1 LPGQL
6 LCNLEPEA
14 VSPLGQNDA
23 LTLAERISKNCVI
36 THKKCL
42 TTGEKGMLPF
52 QVAVS
57 LVSKFD
63 EFSPEI
69 LTSLGQG
76 AVGLSVPQIESQIRD
91 QDLLAS
97 LPSLSKVRGWNAQQ
111 AGAILSKL
119 FHSGYQIQ
127 DGRSLAA
134 LGSLVAGMEVD
145 RLQEVLPDVVLDALQ
160 VPGFAT
166 QLEHL
171 SPAQKTV
178 FVHKRS
184 GKNTGSTSQTCWDGS
199 HGLREGG
206 RSVANLHLGTCR
218 KETPESYQ
226 QSGQKEGFNSGR
238 SSSSNLSSVFQ
249 LIAATGGFK
258 DLMKHVP
265 DELVPYIPKSQLVPV
280 GEFSI
285 QYLNGKSWTQEQAT
299 VFFDDVIRTVHDFSS
314 LCASILQ
321 GFTCAAA
328 SNLDTERLRELAKA
342 MKEKKVQ
349 LGKDQLLCLADRLVL
364 HGVPHDFNE
373 YPEDLV
379 LFVSPS
385 DYGAIGSCKEYFAH
399 VGKANVDVLEKGLS
413 QRKQL
418 LAEALDCLKISG
430 PHVSWENA
438 EILGRLACDLSAE
451 YFKTSGKNLLKQLTQ
466 CHSFS
471 PNQVKAIQA
480 LLCSG
485 NTPLGPP
492 AEWTP
497 STLEELSGLFHVF
510 DLCILQKIPVSVL
523 VPQLKCLLHKSHLHR
538 KDLAAFVK
546 SLRSPRQ
553 KRSSESECPP
563 GKEATDKK
571 IEEETLPIDYE
582 SVEEFRACLGNEILL
597 RNLSDLSHLPFTD
610 EQMAVIKEKLDGIY
624 PDGYPDSVVRNLGD
638 FMTLMGPEDMKKWR
652 FNSSKT
658 LAAVL
663 VNDLSPEV
671 ATAIIRQYT
680 DNGGPLNAEA
690 LDAIGTKYICLLEPD
705 QLKKIDENA
714 IKAANPL
721 DLSSCN
727 QNTKDIL
734 YRKAKRACS
743 DRHNPPQYYEC
754 IKPYVGAA
762 PVEDL
767 RALTKD
773 NVNMDIYTFMNL
785 TKDAIWRLTPSEVK
799 GLLGKNLPEMK
810 DQQDKSPIKEW
821 IAIQPKSELKRLGFG
836 VNGGTPKGYINITPR
851 NNRPPEKSGATSSL
865 TLHLFPSLL
874 LTLLL
879 TAFLS

>member
-1 LPGQL
+1 
-6 LCNLEPEA
+6 
-14 VSPLGQNDA
+14 
-23 LTLAERISKNCVI
+23 
-36 THKKCL
+36 
-42 TTGEKGMLPF
+42 
-52 QVAVS
+52 VAVS

-69 LTSLGQG
+69 LTSLGQV
-76 AVGLSVPQIESQIRD
+76 AVGLSVSQIESQIRD
-91 QDLLAS
+91 EDLLAS
-97 LPSLSKVRGWNAQQ
+97 LPSLSKVRGWNTQQ

-134 LGSLVAGMEVD
+134 LGSLVAGLDLD
-145 RLQEVLPDVVLDALQ
+145 RLQGVLPDMVLDALQ

-178 FVHKRS
+178 FVHK
-184 GKNTGSTSQTCWDGS
+184 GWEFQANDPPATDEITSHDSRG
-199 HGLREGG
+199 
-206 RSVANLHLGTCR
+206 

-399 VGKANVDVLEKGLS
+399 VGKANVDVLEKGSS

-466 CHSFS
+466 CRSFS
-471 PNQVKAIQA
+471 PDQVKAIQA

-492 AEWTP
+492 SEWTP

-510 DLCILQKIPVSVL
+510 DLCILKKIPASVL
-523 VPQLKCLLHKSHLHR
+523 MPQLKCLLHKSHLHR

-553 KRSSESECPP
+553 KRSSELECPSN
-563 GKEATDKK
+563 ETITDEKAQD
-571 IEEETLPIDYE
+571 EMLPVDYE
-582 SVEEFRACLGNEILL
+582 DPAFLRACLKDEVFL
-597 RNLSDLSHLPFTD
+597 RNIDTLSSFPFSD
-610 EQMAVIKEKLDGIY
+610 EQLAVIKEMLDRLY
-624 PDGYPDSVVRNLGD
+624 PDGIPDSVLRKLGG
-638 FMTLMGPEDMKKWR
+638 FIYLMDPEDIKKWK
-652 FNSSKT
+652 FNSAET
-658 LAAVL
+658 LAAL
-663 VNDLSPEV
+663 LANDPSPEMA
-671 ATAIIRQYT
+671 ATIIRQYT

-690 LDAIGTKYICLLEPD
+690 LNAIGTKYICLLEPD
-705 QLKKIDENA
+705 QLRKIDENA

-721 DLSSCN
+721 DPSGCN
-727 QNTKDIL
+727 QTTKDIL
-734 YRKAKRACS
+734 YPKAKRACS
-743 DRHNPPQYYEC
+743 DQHNPPQYYEC

-773 NVNMDIYTFMNL
+773 NVNMDINTFMNL

-851 NNRPPEKSGATSSL
+851 NNSKKAMGGQCKFEK
-865 TLHLFPSLL
+865 
-874 LTLLL
+874 
-879 TAFLS
+879 